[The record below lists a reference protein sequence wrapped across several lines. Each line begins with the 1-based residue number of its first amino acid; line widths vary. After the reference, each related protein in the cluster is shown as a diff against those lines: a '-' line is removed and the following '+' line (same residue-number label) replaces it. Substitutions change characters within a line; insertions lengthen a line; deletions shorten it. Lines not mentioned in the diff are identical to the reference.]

1 MKKNV
6 ISLALA
12 GLMVLSAATQFSVS
26 TAFAKEK
33 HKNNKGVG
41 IQTPHQFSVSSSTRE
56 NEHGENGNGLKI
68 GHIIGIGNPHKEE
81 NESTSTPENQ
91 ESNGSLQNP
100 TAIQNLIN
108 RLQNIIAQLEA
119 RLSQI
124 LGQQNAPVISTV
136 TATNVSSTS
145 ATVNWTTDA
154 SSTSKV
160 YYSTSSPVNLG
171 TASTTTNTILVTNH
185 SLNLAGLTPSS
196 TYFFVA
202 QSANASNIS
211 STSSQQSFLTLSL

>member
-1 MKKNV
+1 MKKNI

-33 HKNNKGVG
+33 HKNNKGAAV
-41 IQTPHQFSVSSSTRE
+41 QASHQFSVSSSIRE
-56 NEHGENGNGLKI
+56 NSENGRGLKI
-68 GHIIGIGNPHKEE
+68 GHSIGVGNPHKEE
-81 NESTSTPENQ
+81 NEADDDNKNQ
-91 ESNGSLQNP
+91 EHASFPQNP

-108 RLQNIIAQLEA
+108 NLRDIIARLEA
-119 RLSQI
+119 RLNQI
-124 LGQQNAPVISTV
+124 LGQQTAPVISAV

-145 ATVNWTTDA
+145 ATVNWTTNV

-160 YYSTSSPVNLG
+160 YYSTSSPVNFG
-171 TASTTTNTILVTNH
+171 TASTTLNNTLVTNH
-185 SLNLAGLTPSS
+185 SLNLTGLTPSS

-202 QSANASNIS
+202 QSVNASNTA
-211 STSSQQSFLTLSL
+211 STSSQQSFLTHSL